1 MAGGFKEIPTWFT
14 SVPILVLIGLGC
26 DSGGRAE
33 KGIFCQILLFLPSWS
48 WLKKHSEFLNPQPH
62 PAFYYMTTCLKVFH
76 VKFPIAATS
85 ATEEDARGVGLISN
99 FGDFSLKKRFLWC
112 YKMTSHF
119 FRGFKGG
126 CDWAKFGSDPKYL
139 PLFVPGPKLAQMCL
153 ATKANFSAFKNWK
166 KLWRH
171 WMMAQ
176 KPFIAKNS
184 KKIPNWSDSTGIFF
198 SHTAWWNTMT
208 YEVT

>member
-33 KGIFCQILLFLPSWS
+33 KGIFGQILLFLPSWS
-48 WLKKHSEFLNPQPH
+48 RLKKHSEFLYPQPR
-62 PAFYYMTTCLKVFH
+62 PPLYYMTTCLKLFH
-76 VKFPIAATS
+76 VKFAIAATN
-85 ATEEDARGVGLISN
+85 ATEEDARRVGLISN

-126 CDWAKFGSDPKYL
+126 CDWAKFGSDPRDL
-139 PLFVPGPKLAQMCL
+139 SGFTTPPK
-153 ATKANFSAFKNWK
+153 T
-166 KLWRH
+166 
-171 WMMAQ
+171 
-176 KPFIAKNS
+176 
-184 KKIPNWSDSTGIFF
+184 FF
-198 SHTAWWNTMT
+198 FLLYCSSRSQHLI
-208 YEVT
+208 E